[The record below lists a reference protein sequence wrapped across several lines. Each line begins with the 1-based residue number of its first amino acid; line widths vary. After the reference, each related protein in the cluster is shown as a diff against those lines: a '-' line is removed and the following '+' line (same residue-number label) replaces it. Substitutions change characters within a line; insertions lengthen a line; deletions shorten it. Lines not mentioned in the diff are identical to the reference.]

1 MARKTEEEL
10 KQELQELQK
19 KFDQNVQ
26 EQRNIQDR
34 AVAIHAILTDRAEA
48 KTEKSFLRNNR
59 KTV

>member
-34 AVAIHAILTDRAEA
+34 AVAIHAILTDRAEENAEKKSVA
-48 KTEKSFLRNNR
+48 K
-59 KTV
+59 

>member
-48 KTEKSFLRNNR
+48 KTEKNLSA
-59 KTV
+59 K